1 MGGGREGT
9 GEETQQTPLQAT
21 ERRQPPQ
28 QDRELAVLRTLL
40 AVPELMEQL
49 LLAFERGL
57 VEVRARGL
65 EQVKGRE
72 GRWLIMRWR
81 GGIKITLECLSRE
94 VMGFSLNHK
103 PLP

>member
-1 MGGGREGT
+1 MKVWAGECKQQESRYPFPLPLQGPPGT
-9 GEETQQTPLQAT
+9 GKTHT
-21 ERRQPPQ
+21 
-28 QDRELAVLRTLL
+28 VLGILNSWH
-40 AVPELMEQL
+40 
-49 LLAFERGL
+49 L
-57 VEVRARGL
+57 V
-65 EQVKGRE
+65 QVKGRE